1 VFSMRIGNSAIAT
14 MHRMRTILALDH
26 GGCQYTSDQR
36 HCQPFLLRVEI
47 KVFRAR
53 PLELDMRCGPRGG
66 NSTLVTGRDQ
76 RVRTGPE
83 SGKMSLS
90 AANHKGLSSG
100 RTTQARNSPD
110 QAQPHAARP
119 RRLGVP
125 HLKAPVPTH
134 SHRHRQCPLHAPA
147 PPPPAGI
154 GDALLLFF
162 PAFNRESYRL
172 VTSDE

>member
-1 VFSMRIGNSAIAT
+1 VFRMRIGNSAIPT
-14 MHRMRTILALDH
+14 IDRMRTILALDH
-26 GGCQYTSDQR
+26 GGCQYTSDKR

-53 PLELDMRCGPRGG
+53 PLELDMRCGPHGG
-66 NSTLVTGRDQ
+66 NSTLVTGLDQ
-76 RVRTGPE
+76 GVRASAE

-90 AANHKGLSSG
+90 APRHKCLSSG

-110 QAQPHAARP
+110 QAQRHAARP

-125 HLKAPVPTH
+125 HLKAPVRTH

-147 PPPPAGI
+147 APPPAGI
-154 GDALLLFF
+154 GDILLLFF